1 MTWHA
6 HILALRRQSHDKLR
20 TACRASLPRR
30 PMASKRKRTLAEEL
44 MELTHIEP
52 RAAPDVADVDAF
64 GGDGPVLVDVDED
77 DGDEDRQD
85 TRRARRRCERCCSG
99 NRPSTV
105 ASR

>member
-1 MTWHA
+1 
-6 HILALRRQSHDKLR
+6 
-20 TACRASLPRR
+20 
-30 PMASKRKRTLAEEL
+30 MASKRKRTLAEEL
-44 MELTHIEP
+44 MELTHTEP

-64 GGDGPVLVDVDED
+64 GGDGPVLVDIDED

-85 TRRARRRCERCCSG
+85 TRRARRRCERCCGG